1 MFISQKI
8 LFYQCSEDHHLNL
21 NKYIK
26 NYSTKPS
33 DKVDRVMNGQA
44 ADLWNEKPI
53 KVAFLKQ
60 RQIVIFLQFVD
71 NT

>member
-1 MFISQKI
+1 MMYYYFNFLKS
-8 LFYQCSEDHHLNL
+8 FYDCLYH
-21 NKYIK
+21 
-26 NYSTKPS
+26 
-33 DKVDRVMNGQA
+33 KVDRVMNGQT
-44 ADLWNEKPI
+44 ADLWNEKLI

>member
-1 MFISQKI
+1 
-8 LFYQCSEDHHLNL
+8 
-21 NKYIK
+21 
-26 NYSTKPS
+26 
-33 DKVDRVMNGQA
+33 MNGQA